1 MFRRDKV
8 RKAINF
14 LTALFFLFSFGT
26 APAGVAAQAE
36 QQAVLVIE
44 GGTLIDGN
52 GGQPVRDSLIVIRGN
67 RIETVS
73 RKGAA
78 SYPAGAQVLH
88 ADGKFILPGLTD
100 SHVHYQWWMP
110 ELFLNNGVTTAF
122 VISGIGSWELSQRE
136 AIERG
141 KIPGPRLFIS
151 GQSFFG
157 NWRPGLE
164 RLGHDVI
171 DTPEKAREL
180 IRKRTVAVHA
190 DMANLHRGLSFEVW
204 QAAVDESHKAGLPVV
219 GQSIGPIVFAKEAA
233 LAGTDILEHAS
244 GISYSMLKD
253 PSKWST
259 WGESESHSMN
269 PTPFGDMD
277 DAKAAELIRLLVDR
291 HVALEPDLISQG
303 RGGLN
308 KRSADFEMQ
317 DYRLLM
323 SHGLTYVPEE
333 RREKDLGL
341 YREFEDLAPAE
352 REKRMRGYQNELKF
366 LRQFVQAGGKV
377 LAGTDASSWAVP
389 GLGLHHEMEILAEEV
404 GLTPMQAIQ
413 TATRNAAEAFRVL
426 DRIGTI
432 EPGKL
437 ADLIV
442 VNQDPLQDIR
452 NLHQIEWV
460 IKDGKTVDRTYHPWF
475 KNPLM
480 NSYLGSPV
488 ESSDWVAALKQRTSQ
503 GIRAGSGLTDEG
515 WAFGQPT
522 PGIETI
528 SPDMVT
534 EGAPTVSLTLRGVNF
549 TKRSLVYLD
558 NQAVPTQ
565 LISETELRATIDASY
580 IAHVGTLSIRVKSPG
595 SQQQSQWGDGSNTA
609 HLLVNFRY

>member
-1 MFRRDKV
+1 
-8 RKAINF
+8 
-14 LTALFFLFSFGT
+14 
-26 APAGVAAQAE
+26 
-36 QQAVLVIE
+36 
-44 GGTLIDGN
+44 
-52 GGQPVRDSLIVIRGN
+52 
-67 RIETVS
+67 
-73 RKGAA
+73 
-78 SYPAGAQVLH
+78 
-88 ADGKFILPGLTD
+88 
-100 SHVHYQWWMP
+100 
-110 ELFLNNGVTTAF
+110 
-122 VISGIGSWELSQRE
+122 
-136 AIERG
+136 
-141 KIPGPRLFIS
+141 
-151 GQSFFG
+151 
-157 NWRPGLE
+157 
-164 RLGHDVI
+164 
-171 DTPEKAREL
+171 
-180 IRKRTVAVHA
+180 
-190 DMANLHRGLSFEVW
+190 MANLHRGLSFEVW
-204 QAAVDESHKAGLPVV
+204 RAAVDESHKAGLPVV

-233 LAGTDILEHAS
+233 LAGTDILEHAA
-244 GISYSMLKD
+244 GVSYSILKD

-323 SHGLTYVPEE
+323 SHALTYVPEE

-352 REKRMRGYQNELKF
+352 RERRMRGYQNELKF

-389 GLGLHHEMEILAEEV
+389 GLGLHHEIEILAEEV

-488 ESSDWVAALKQRTSQ
+488 ESSDWVAALKQRTIQ

-522 PGIETI
+522 PGIEAI

-534 EGAPTVSLTLRGVNF
+534 EGDPTVSLMLRGVNF
-549 TKRSLVYLD
+549 TKRSLVYLE
-558 NQAVPTQ
+558 NQALPTQ
-565 LISETELRATIDASY
+565 LISDTELRATIDAAY
-580 IAHVGTLSIRVKSPG
+580 IAHVGTLSIRVKNPG
-595 SQQQSQWGDGSNTA
+595 SQQQPQWGDGSNTA